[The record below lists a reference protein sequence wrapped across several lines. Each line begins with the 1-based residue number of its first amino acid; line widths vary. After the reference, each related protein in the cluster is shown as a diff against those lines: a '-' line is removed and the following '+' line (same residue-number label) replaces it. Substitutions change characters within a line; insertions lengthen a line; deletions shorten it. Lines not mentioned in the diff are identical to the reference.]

1 MRATMSTEC
10 IWRLRISYALKG
22 LGSRCQ
28 AGTIGILHEKHTLL
42 GPEMFRLSSKPIAFQ
57 MGFVSEFFLP
67 LHLGDVSYYR
77 LSCPAVMFGGFSILR
92 NTHLEP

>member
-28 AGTIGILHEKHTLL
+28 AGTTGILHEKHTLL
-42 GPEMFRLSSKPIAFQ
+42 GPEMFRLSSKPVAFRI
-57 MGFVSEFFLP
+57 GFVSVMFLTNVG
-67 LHLGDVSYYR
+67 HV
-77 LSCPAVMFGGFSILR
+77 PAVMFGGFSILR
-92 NTHLEP
+92 NTQLEP